1 MKSAIRV
8 CATFWHQIKGPQ
20 IDQQWDPLRVCVCA
34 TVCGPHTT
42 FNTVATLTALLTALL
57 TAALTAQCV
66 NAMSLEAV
74 RQAGKLAKILSKGRQ
89 GRGVRERQ
97 GSSGRTEGTEGKRG

>member
-20 IDQQWDPLRVCVCA
+20 IDQRSHCICVCV

-74 RQAGKLAKILSKGRQ
+74 RQPGKLAKILSRGRQ

-97 GSSGRTEGTEGKRG
+97 GSSGRTEGTEGKEGIR

>member
-1 MKSAIRV
+1 MCAPHFGIKLRGHKSISSGTH
-8 CATFWHQIKGPQ
+8 C
-20 IDQQWDPLRVCVCA
+20 VCVCA

-74 RQAGKLAKILSKGRQ
+74 RQAAKLTKILSR
-89 GRGVRERQ
+89 
-97 GSSGRTEGTEGKRG
+97 EGKGER

>member
-1 MKSAIRV
+1 MPHFGIKLRGHKSISSGTH
-8 CATFWHQIKGPQ
+8 CA
-20 IDQQWDPLRVCVCA
+20 CVCA

-74 RQAGKLAKILSKGRQ
+74 RQAGKLAKILSRGRQ
-89 GRGVRERQ
+89 RRGVRERQ
-97 GSSGRTEGTEGKRG
+97 GSSGRTERTEGKRG